1 VIYLSSLLLGF
12 CNLGL
17 SVYLY
22 AILLHKEC
30 STYDLLTLGI
40 LTLTYMRYI
49 PNAVPIRYGNT
60 TLEPKTVILD

>member
-1 VIYLSSLLLGF
+1 MVSLLLDL

-22 AILLHKEC
+22 ATLLHKEC
-30 STYDLLTLGI
+30 STHDLLTLGI
-40 LTLTYMRYI
+40 LTLIHMRDI

-60 TLEPKTVILD
+60 TLEPKTVIHD